1 MVMMRVVNLKDGAT
15 WEEKIEE
22 VTELTTG
29 DEITD
34 AFGEGFHNPAA
45 YITTQ
50 PEGDNFVTTHPLIGM
65 TVSIGAYMDSHGIN
79 PTDPTVVLNIIE
91 FDVYAELNGLE
102 DDDDYIEESEEE
114 DKVNDD
120 PVIITDGKDDKND
133 KDKASSSTDTML
145 YDPKLDKEFMAFFEG
160 MSEDE
165 LHKWLEKNTLD
176 LTKLHSRIVFVKNHL
191 KGIKKEANK
200 AKTIQAKKDK
210 LATEKEARRVGREQ
224 EVALNFR
231 LPSGEV
237 KSISIKKSETIGTL
251 RSMIAVKMGI
261 VKSKATSLR
270 LVHGSDTI
278 SERPRMSVG
287 GAKLADGAIL
297 DIMVSGR
304 GGAPSLKK
312 AILKKKKALT
322 SVTKSDADTFN
333 RGFASAVSVCGVEV
347 IRIPEMIE
355 SMETQT
361 LTELKQYLT
370 HNKSNVEAKLNNIA
384 TYAKEMKQMTAVTD
398 KIEYA
403 CAHFREVMFNSLL
416 SHYGKDDGTIK
427 LSDMVSDINVAL
439 AVREKS
445 GKSED
450 AKMAD

>member
-1 MVMMRVVNLKDGAT
+1 MVMMRVQNLREGAE
-15 WEEKIEE
+15 WEEKMEE
-22 VTELTTG
+22 VSETMTG

-34 AFGEGFHNPAA
+34 TYGEGFENPAA

-50 PEGDNFVTTHPLIGM
+50 AEGDNFVTTHPLIGM
-65 TVSIGAYMDSHGIN
+65 PVSIGAYMDSHGIN

-91 FDVYAELNGLE
+91 YDVYAELEGL
-102 DDDDYIEESEEE
+102 DDDDNEESEEE
-114 DKVNDD
+114 DKFNDD

-165 LHKWLEKNTLD
+165 LRKWLEKNTLD
-176 LTKLHSRIVFVKNHL
+176 LTKLHSRIVFVKKHL
-191 KGIKKEANK
+191 KGIEKEASK

-210 LATEKEARRVGREQ
+210 LATEKEARRVSREQ

-261 VKSKATSLR
+261 VKSKATLLR

-333 RGFASAVSVCGVEV
+333 RGFASAVSVCGFEV

-384 TYAKEMKQMTAVTD
+384 KYAKEMKQMTAVTG